1 MDLPSGSW
9 GVPLKMMRY
18 VVRKRAPSA
27 GRMCGPPRRPP
38 VASSLPSGSKS
49 TRNPSDTN
57 SSPGS
62 SAGRRIFGW
71 WGRKKKNEMTHHT
84 QEQKK
89 PTQTVCVCEPASSL
103 RQGATQN
110 MGEHLCHWIRFF
122 KEPGNWSIITMS
134 NHRTTWPQWETF
146 WLHVHISMSSKA
158 HHLQSHKAFDSIPLH
173 SHCKEHTCQRK
184 QTHTFSRVQAKLK
197 WICFSCKNYF
207 AFLIYWT

>member
-1 MDLPSGSW
+1 
-9 GVPLKMMRY
+9 MMRY

-27 GRMCGPPRRPP
+27 GRICGPPRRPP

-71 WGRKKKNEMTHHT
+71 WGGGGKKSVMTHHT
-84 QEQKK
+84 KEQKK
-89 PTQTVCVCEPASSL
+89 HKHTNWTSLWTRLEL

-122 KEPGNWSIITMS
+122 KEPGNWSIIRVS
-134 NHRTTWPQWETF
+134 NHGTTWPQWETF
-146 WLHVHISMSSKA
+146 SLHVHISMSSKA
-158 HHLQSHKAFDSIPLH
+158 HDSQSHKEFDSIPL
-173 SHCKEHTCQRK
+173 Q
-184 QTHTFSRVQAKLK
+184 
-197 WICFSCKNYF
+197 
-207 AFLIYWT
+207 